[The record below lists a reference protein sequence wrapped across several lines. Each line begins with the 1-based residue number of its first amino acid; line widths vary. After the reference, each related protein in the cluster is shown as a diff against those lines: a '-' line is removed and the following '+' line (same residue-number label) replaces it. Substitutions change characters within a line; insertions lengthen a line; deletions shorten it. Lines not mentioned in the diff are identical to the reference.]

1 MQPSRHLAPCALS
14 LLLGCA
20 GDDPSTVADAATDR
34 GAADATAVID
44 SNTNTAADV
53 AQAPGLVRALTIT
66 DVSLFQ
72 AVKVPLLAA
81 GSVATGRS
89 IPVIAGR
96 SAVVR
101 VYVRPEAGYQARGV
115 EGELTVRRGDQ
126 GTILRDRRLISRASR
141 DDDTS
146 SVFQFEVPEE
156 AVGPDTRLSV
166 RLLAPGGAEVETGTP
181 DGARFP
187 SDGASLPVPAQDD
200 GGGID
205 IVLVPMR
212 WDADKSGRLP
222 DTSPEQIER
231 MRSAL
236 RAMYPVREVR
246 ITVHEPVAWSRGLLP
261 SGSADFGAMI
271 SSLRFLRTRDEVPS
285 SHYYYGMVAPTEYFD
300 EYCQGPCTLGQGY
313 LSAFPDDPRGRVAAG
328 LGFDDD
334 RAAETFV
341 HEIGHNH
348 GRAHAPCG
356 AAAGPDPEFPYRG
369 GTIGGWGYDE
379 RRRGLV
385 RPNAFDFMGYCQ
397 PRWISDYNYTAL
409 WERIIAVNGSNA
421 SIDLR
426 GSSLAARPRLRHR
439 VLRFDHGAESE
450 WLDALDLPPAAGG
463 NATLRWLDAAGLLLR
478 RSVAQADPLG
488 DSDEVHVLVPPSPS
502 GASSVEVVYEGRT
515 RRVALPASW

>member
-1 MQPSRHLAPCALS
+1 MQPSRRLAPCALS

-20 GDDPSTVADAATDR
+20 GDDPSAPADAAADR
-34 GAADATAVID
+34 GAADASDVSTA
-44 SNTNTAADV
+44 STAADV
-53 AQAPGLVRALTIT
+53 SQAPGLVRALTIT

-72 AVKVPLLAA
+72 AVKVPLMAA
-81 GSVATGRS
+81 GSVVTERS
-89 IPVIAGR
+89 VPVIAGR

-101 VYVRPEAGYQARGV
+101 VYVRPEAGYQSRGV
-115 EGELTVRRGDQ
+115 DGELTVRRGDQ
-126 GTILRDRRLISRASR
+126 GTVIRDRRLISRASR
-141 DDDTS
+141 DDDAG
-146 SVFQFEVPEE
+146 SVFQFEVPED
-156 AVGPDTRLSV
+156 ALGPDTRMSV
-166 RLLAPGGAEVETGTP
+166 RLLAPGGAEVEPGTP

-187 SDGASLPVPAQDD
+187 SDGASFPVPAQDD

-222 DTSPEQIER
+222 NTSPEQIER

-246 ITVHEPVAWSRGLLP
+246 IRVHEPVAWSRGLLP

-285 SHYYYGMVAPTEYFD
+285 THYYYGMVAPTEYFD
-300 EYCQGPCTLGQGY
+300 EYCQGGCTLGQGY

-356 AAAGPDPEFPYRG
+356 DAAGPDLSFPQRN
-369 GTIGGWGYDE
+369 GTIGGWGFDE
-379 RRRGLV
+379 RRRGMV
-385 RPNAFDFMGYCQ
+385 RPNAYDFMGYCQ
-397 PRWISDYNYTAL
+397 PRWISEYNYTAL
-409 WERIIAVNGSNA
+409 WERIIAVNA
-421 SIDLR
+421 SSASMDR
-426 GSSLAARPRLRHR
+426 GSSLAAPLRVRHR

-450 WLDALDLPPAAGG
+450 WLDAIDLPAAAGG
-463 NATLRWLDAAGLLLR
+463 NATLRWFDAAGLLLR
-478 RSVAQADPLG
+478 RSAAQADPLG

-502 GASSVEVVYEGRT
+502 GARFVEVFYEGRT

>member
-1 MQPSRHLAPCALS
+1 M
-14 LLLGCA
+14 
-20 GDDPSTVADAATDR
+20 
-34 GAADATAVID
+34 
-44 SNTNTAADV
+44 
-53 AQAPGLVRALTIT
+53 
-66 DVSLFQ
+66 
-72 AVKVPLLAA
+72 
-81 GSVATGRS
+81 
-89 IPVIAGR
+89 
-96 SAVVR
+96 
-101 VYVRPEAGYQARGV
+101 
-115 EGELTVRRGDQ
+115 
-126 GTILRDRRLISRASR
+126 
-141 DDDTS
+141 
-146 SVFQFEVPEE
+146 
-156 AVGPDTRLSV
+156 
-166 RLLAPGGAEVETGTP
+166 
-181 DGARFP
+181 
-187 SDGASLPVPAQDD
+187 
-200 GGGID
+200 
-205 IVLVPMR
+205 
-212 WDADKSGRLP
+212 
-222 DTSPEQIER
+222 
-231 MRSAL
+231 
-236 RAMYPVREVR
+236 
-246 ITVHEPVAWSRGLLP
+246 
-261 SGSADFGAMI
+261 
-271 SSLRFLRTRDEVPS
+271 
-285 SHYYYGMVAPTEYFD
+285 
-300 EYCQGPCTLGQGY
+300 
-313 LSAFPDDPRGRVAAG
+313 
-328 LGFDDD
+328 
-334 RAAETFV
+334 